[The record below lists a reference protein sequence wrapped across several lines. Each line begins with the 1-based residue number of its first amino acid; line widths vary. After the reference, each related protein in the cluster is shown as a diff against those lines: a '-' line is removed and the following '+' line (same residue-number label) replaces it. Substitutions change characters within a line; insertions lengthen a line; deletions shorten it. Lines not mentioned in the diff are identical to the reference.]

1 MGQALIDT
9 QKLHDEIDTLAP
21 TQQAEVR
28 DFVRQLKDELPG
40 YRAINDETEEER
52 VAAIRKALTALQKSG
67 VAEKFGDPL
76 EWQREVRKDRPLPG
90 RD

>member
-1 MGQALIDT
+1 MGQALTDT
-9 QKLHDEIDTLAP
+9 QKLHNAIDNLTP
-21 TQQAEVR
+21 FQQAEVM
-28 DFVRQLKDELPG
+28 DFISKLGNKLPG

-76 EWQREVRKDRPLPG
+76 EWQREIRKDRPLPG

>member
-1 MGQALIDT
+1 MGQALNDT
-9 QKLHDEIDTLAP
+9 QILHDEIDTLAP
-21 TQQAEVR
+21 TEQAKVL
-28 DFVRQLKDELPG
+28 DFVRRLKNKPPG

-52 VAAIRKALTALQKSG
+52 KAAIRKAILSLQKSG